1 LTLHYEISELLALGV
16 LYGTAAVL
24 AYLVYRVRRDLFD
37 PRVFFPLFYAYVCS
51 GACLFKIFCSGEYH
65 PGLKID
71 LLIPV
76 LFSCSTAIVGFVAGG
91 TFGMRKV
98 VRLPQARR
106 VTYPMKTLKE
116 RISNRL
122 VRDIAVLGAA
132 LALAGYAFFSYSL
145 QSSAS
150 TGIQEGKAFH
160 IAAADEG
167 TLRWFYFFAAASTA
181 ALTLAVITDAYVSR
195 KAFSPV
201 IISLLALAFA
211 VGTYSG
217 ERDVLLV
224 AGVWCIS
231 NWPKLSRFS
240 IAMVVLLIV
249 GWMGLSPVLRT
260 SGLGFG
266 SQLAAIE
273 KVRGE
278 DWFYSVT
285 HFAPNVH
292 VFTNVA
298 TEVPAIDA
306 HWNGKSLVAAFAS
319 FLPGEFAL
327 KDETPARWFHSVYDM
342 QKVAGYAFSQDAEAY
357 LNFGWLGPPLWFAV
371 WGYLLSVGYRR
382 AIRPSARLW
391 DVFVWWYAVAVSVFG
406 VRSDSRGILKMF
418 ILGAVACKLLCV
430 LADHWAEY
438 RSRELRGVQTW
449 KKPLLAKNLPM
460 TNRPS

>member
-1 LTLHYEISELLALGV
+1 MTLQYDLPELFALGV
-16 LYGTAAVL
+16 LYGTAVVL

-65 PGLKID
+65 PGLKVD

-76 LFSCSTAIVGFVAGG
+76 LFSCSTAIVGFVVGG
-91 TFGMRKV
+91 TFGMRKTG
-98 VRLPQARR
+98 RLPQTRR
-106 VTYPMKTLKE
+106 VTYPVKTLKQ
-116 RISNRL
+116 RLSNRI

-132 LALAGYAFFSYSL
+132 VTVAGYAFFSYLL
-145 QSSAS
+145 QSNAPV
-150 TGIQEGKAFH
+150 GEHVGKAYH
-160 IAAADEG
+160 LANADEG
-167 TLRWFYFFAAASTA
+167 TLRLFYFFAAASTA
-181 ALTLAVITDAYVSR
+181 TLTLAVITDAYVSR
-195 KAFSPV
+195 KAFSPA
-201 IISLLALAFA
+201 IASLLAFAFA
-211 VGTYSG
+211 VCTYSG

-240 IAMVVLLIV
+240 ITVVVILVV

-266 SQLAAIE
+266 SQLSAIE

-298 TEVPAIDA
+298 TEVPAVDE
-306 HWNGKSLVAAFAS
+306 HWNGKSLVGAFAS

-327 KDETPARWFHSVYDM
+327 KDETPSRWFHEVYDM

-357 LNFGWLGPPLWFAV
+357 LNFGWFGPPLWFAV

-382 AIRPSARLW
+382 AIRPNAQLW
-391 DVFVWWYAVAVSVFG
+391 DVFIWWYGVAVSVFG

-418 ILGAVACKLLCV
+418 ILGAIASKLLCL
-430 LADHWAEY
+430 LADHWAEN
-438 RSRELRGVQTW
+438 RSRGLGGVQTRQESSLV
-449 KKPLLAKNLPM
+449 KGRRM
-460 TNRPS
+460 RRI

>member
-1 LTLHYEISELLALGV
+1 MTLHYEIAELLALGV
-16 LYGTAAVL
+16 LYGSAVVL

-65 PGLKID
+65 PGLKVD

-76 LFSCSTAIVGFVAGG
+76 LFSCSTAIVGFVVGG

-98 VRLPQARR
+98 ERLLQAHR
-106 VTYPMKTLKE
+106 VTYPVKTLKE
-116 RISNRL
+116 RLSNRL
-122 VRDIAVLGAA
+122 VRDIAVLGAVVT
-132 LALAGYAFFSYSL
+132 LAGYAFFSYSL
-145 QSSAS
+145 QSNAPADDRA
-150 TGIQEGKAFH
+150 GKAFH
-160 IAAADEG
+160 LAIADEG
-167 TLRWFYFFAAASTA
+167 TLRMFYFFAAASTA
-181 ALTLAVITDAYVSR
+181 SLTLAVITDAYVSR
-195 KAFSPV
+195 KAFSPMIV
-201 IISLLALAFA
+201 ALLASAFA
-211 VGTYSG
+211 VCTYSG

-240 IAMVVLLIV
+240 ITIAVLLIV

-260 SGLGFG
+260 FGLGFG
-266 SQLAAIE
+266 SQLAAID

-298 TEVPAIDA
+298 TEVPEIDA
-306 HWNGKSLVAAFAS
+306 HWNGRSLVGAFAS

-327 KDETPARWFHSVYDM
+327 KDETPSRWFHDVYDM

-357 LNFGWLGPPLWFAV
+357 LNFGWLGPPFWFAV

-382 AIRPSARLW
+382 AIRPGAQLW

-418 ILGAVACKLLCV
+418 ILGAVASKLLCV
-430 LADHWAEY
+430 LADHWAEH
-438 RSRELRGVQTW
+438 RSRELIGVRTLQ
-449 KKPLLAKNLPM
+449 KSLLTRDRQIRK
-460 TNRPS
+460 T